1 MMKNLLNFAKK
12 KNIKN
17 FIFLSSIS
25 AYGKINK
32 KILLESDQ
40 TTRPNVYGK
49 SKMECEK
56 LLLSFSKKKKYFKH
70 ITIRLPGVVGYGSH
84 GNFISE
90 TTKKILN
97 NERIKVKNKS
107 SNFNN
112 IIFVDDVSKFLLTFL
127 IGKKPQYKLVN
138 VASNRKMKILN
149 VVNFIYSRLKKKKI
163 FKWFK

>member
-1 MMKNLLNFAKK
+1 
-12 KNIKN
+12 
-17 FIFLSSIS
+17 
-25 AYGKINK
+25 
-32 KILLESDQ
+32 
-40 TTRPNVYGK
+40 
-49 SKMECEK
+49 MECEK
-56 LLLSFSKKKKYFKH
+56 LLLSFSKKKKNFKH
-70 ITIRLPGVVGYGSH
+70 LTIRLPGVVGYGSH

-127 IGKKPQYKLVN
+127 IGKKPQYSLVN

-149 VVNFIYSRLKKKKI
+149 VINFIYSRLKKKKNI
-163 FKWFK
+163 QWSKSKSRPFCIDFSHALRCGFKANSVKNSLKKYTSEYLKNL